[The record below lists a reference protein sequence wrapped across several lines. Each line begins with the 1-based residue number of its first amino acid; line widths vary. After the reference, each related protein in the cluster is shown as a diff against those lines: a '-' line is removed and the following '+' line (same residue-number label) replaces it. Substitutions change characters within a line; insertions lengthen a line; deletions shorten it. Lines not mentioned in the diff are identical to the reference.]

1 MKEAAGLAEAA
12 HGAARPVTR
21 PAAEPKGCVPSAGR
35 PLPLYLNQSGCSLC
49 VRTKP
54 GPGGPVCPRAGRTPC
69 AQRPA
74 SLGGPLAGGHS
85 GRTPWRFPAR
95 TCNQHVSSGKRDKRE
110 KSRNKVGKTPVWSLP
125 VSGGGQGARGAGPGL
140 GGGRQA
146 GGGGSSVVRVVLSSA
161 LWGVRPHPSPLPTRG
176 RGVSSR
182 DIARCPGGPAAGC
195 SGCRWV
201 HSGPEKTLGKQMPV
215 AVATQEQLL
224 ARRLVV
230 RTIFQPTSHQF
241 ALPGCWQRNV
251 GPQSPPTG
259 GSR

>member
-1 MKEAAGLAEAA
+1 MPLWCCALGPGHQLPESWGFCPVCSAPGRGRSLKEAAGLAEAA

-146 GGGGSSVVRVVLSSA
+146 GGGGVLCRQGGAVLCVV
-161 LWGVRPHPSPLPTRG
+161 
-176 RGVSSR
+176 
-182 DIARCPGGPAAGC
+182 GC
-195 SGCRWV
+195 S
-201 HSGPEKTLGKQMPV
+201 
-215 AVATQEQLL
+215 ATSL
-224 ARRLVV
+224 ASTHQRTGRL
-230 RTIFQPTSHQF
+230 
-241 ALPGCWQRNV
+241 
-251 GPQSPPTG
+251 QS
-259 GSR
+259 